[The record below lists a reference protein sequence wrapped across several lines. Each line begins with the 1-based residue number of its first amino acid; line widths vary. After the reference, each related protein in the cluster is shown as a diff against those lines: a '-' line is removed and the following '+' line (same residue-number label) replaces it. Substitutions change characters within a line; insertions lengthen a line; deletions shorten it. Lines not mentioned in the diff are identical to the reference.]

1 MTCERI
7 EELLSAY
14 LEGDLTGAE
23 KREVEAHLAGCPSCA
38 ELLSFLRETQD
49 AFSAFPEIEPSPAL
63 MKKLYAVPEKKRFFK
78 PIVRF
83 LLKPDLQPVYAA
95 FSVLFLALSFVFFTP
110 QGSGIRKEVDR
121 RLHQGYSQVEKLY
134 AEAGSLTDE
143 MGSLTT
149 SVVDSIKT
157 LNPLKGQ
164 EEKK

>member
-14 LEGDLTGAE
+14 LEGELSGAE

-38 ELLSFLRETQD
+38 ELLSFLRETQG
-49 AFSAFPEIEPSPAL
+49 ALSSLPEIEPSPAL
-63 MKKLYAVPEKKRFFK
+63 MAKLYAIPEKKSYFK
-78 PIVRF
+78 PVVRF
-83 LLKPDLQPVYAA
+83 LLRPDLQPVYAA
-95 FSVLFLALSFVFFTP
+95 FSVLFLALSFIFFTP
-110 QGSGIRKEVDR
+110 QGSGVRKEIDR

-143 MGSLTT
+143 VGSLTT
-149 SVVDSIKT
+149 SVVDSIKN

-164 EEKK
+164 EDKK

>member
-14 LEGDLTGAE
+14 LEGELSEAE
-23 KREVEAHLAGCPSCA
+23 KREVDAHLAGCPSCA
-38 ELLSFLRETQD
+38 ELLSLLRETQG
-49 AFSAFPEIEPSPAL
+49 ALSAFPEIEPSPAV
-63 MKKLYAVPEKKRFFK
+63 MEKLYAIPEKRSYFK
-78 PIVRF
+78 PVVRF
-83 LLKPDLQPVYAA
+83 LLRPDLQPVYAA
-95 FSVLFLALSFVFFTP
+95 FSVLFLALSFVFFLP
-110 QGSGIRKEVDR
+110 QGNGIRKELDR

-157 LNPLKGQ
+157 LNPLKGH
-164 EEKK
+164 EDKK